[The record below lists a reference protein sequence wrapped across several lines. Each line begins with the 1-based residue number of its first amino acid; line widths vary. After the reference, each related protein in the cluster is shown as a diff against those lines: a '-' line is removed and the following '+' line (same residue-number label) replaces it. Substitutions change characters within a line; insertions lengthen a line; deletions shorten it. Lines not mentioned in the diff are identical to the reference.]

1 MGIFLKDIQQFIDN
15 TTIKEHKIVKEI
27 VTDIID
33 MPIQLSPVDTGNFVS
48 NWLLGLDKAVP
59 WGVTGEK
66 NGDKNAI
73 ADRLIA
79 KIPED
84 AANHNYNLVNNTR
97 YAQALEDGTGT
108 RDPGVP
114 YSRGKAP
121 HGMIGVTKVW
131 IPEIIRRVIARN
143 K

>member
-1 MGIFLKDIQQFIDN
+1 MGIFLKDIQQFIDS

-33 MPIQLSPVDTGNFVS
+33 FPIQHSPVLSGNFVS
-48 NWLLGLDKAVP
+48 NWLLGLDKAIP

-84 AANHNYNLVNNTR
+84 AANHTYNLVNNTS

-108 RDPGVP
+108 ANPGTP

-121 HGMIGVTKVW
+121 HGMIGLTKVHM
-131 IPEIIRRVIARN
+131 PEIIRRVLARN